1 MKYDYLIVGAGLYGA
16 VFAHE
21 AKKAGKSVL
30 VIDKRTNIAGN
41 VYTEAVEGIQ
51 VHKYGAHIFHGGVY
65 RLYVNMEYPCGG
77 AFPSHTGTGRDT
89 GDLVFRGDAGSR
101 LSQGTGGSNLRGM
114 RQKSKRTA
122 LERERQNGICT
133 SSCSYRIQP
142 SGWLQ

>member
-1 MKYDYLIVGAGLYGA
+1 MKYDYLVVGAGLYGA

-30 VIDKRTNIAGN
+30 VIDKRPNIAGN

-77 AFPSHTGTGRDT
+77 AFPSHIGTGRDT
-89 GDLVFRGDAGSR
+89 GESVFCGDACSG
-101 LSQGTGGSNLRGM
+101 LSQRTG
-114 RQKSKRTA
+114 RTD
-122 LERERQNGICT
+122 L
-133 SSCSYRIQP
+133 
-142 SGWLQ
+142 